1 MKRSLRIVAALL
13 IISLA
18 AALVLGIVLV
28 HSWGWRMEVLLRV
41 FGDPVWVILDAGRP
55 TVWLLLLVP
64 GLLLAAARSLFR
76 RRPGE

>member
-1 MKRSLRIVAALL
+1 MIYFD
-13 IISLA
+13 
-18 AALVLGIVLV
+18 LV
-28 HSWGWRMEVLLRV
+28 RV